1 MKYCHCCIADH
12 AYCYWY
18 SNDVAVHAV
27 RICYYETVESPTLSV
42 GTAALIF
49 IDKNYLYR
57 ANQLVLSHWLGR
69 NFKNFGPRFK
79 YKRNFMLSLTDCNL
93 QARLL
98 GGISVE
104 IRDEKWPVFFYLPN
118 ADVISTN
125 THHLSLFV
133 VLLSFQNSHCSYW
146 SQERGQE
153 DSVRVLPLLGEYL
166 LVHSYVSVRQRNLIS
181 KCLLVRTFNFL
192 NPYV

>member
-1 MKYCHCCIADH
+1 MT
-12 AYCYWY
+12 
-18 SNDVAVHAV
+18 VHAV
-27 RICYYETVESPTLSV
+27 RICHYETVESPTLSV

-49 IDKNYLYR
+49 IEKNYLYR

-79 YKRNFMLSLTDCNL
+79 YERNFMLSLTDCNL

-98 GGISVE
+98 GGISVK
-104 IRDEKWPVFFYLPN
+104 IRDEKWP
-118 ADVISTN
+118 VISTN

-133 VLLSFQNSHCSYW
+133 VLLSFQNSHSSYW
-146 SQERGQE
+146 SQETGQE
-153 DSVRVLPLLGEYL
+153 DSVRVRPLLVGEYL